1 MKSILFL
8 CLLSGTVA
16 QLADGQSPRAVR
28 ARKAEIAVR
37 VRSVPVIASITFLK
51 IADGAAIELTGVN
64 NAVLTLGSLS
74 NTAQANHNGTQI
86 WSQEASFAVSTR
98 LGLRLDLSEP
108 SRRGTARVSA
118 YLMNTD
124 LLRKVWLDGIPLS
137 IIPNVIS
144 SHISYGT
151 VTEHVLKIVVPASA
165 PPGPLTDLIGV
176 IVTPN

>member
-8 CLLSGTVA
+8 CLLSGTLA

-108 SRRGTARVSA
+108 SRRGTARGA